1 MQFRQIIRN
10 DGSVETV
17 KIVPHYIELAIIQ
30 RTYIKSA
37 ASVTYNLTKRY
48 PSLFPA
54 LSEYL
59 NKTINR
65 LPTDIDFQT
74 HRDPMFDLTRV
85 VARIFVTE
93 DEKLLLALHGPF
105 EPDDQG

>member
-1 MQFRQIIRN
+1 MQFRQIIRD

-54 LSEYL
+54 LGEYL
-59 NKTINR
+59 SKTINR
-65 LPTDIDFQT
+65 VPADIELQLNKDMLRFV
-74 HRDPMFDLTRV
+74 TRV
-85 VARIFVTE
+85 TARIFVTE
-93 DEKLLLALHGPF
+93 DEKLLLTLHGPF